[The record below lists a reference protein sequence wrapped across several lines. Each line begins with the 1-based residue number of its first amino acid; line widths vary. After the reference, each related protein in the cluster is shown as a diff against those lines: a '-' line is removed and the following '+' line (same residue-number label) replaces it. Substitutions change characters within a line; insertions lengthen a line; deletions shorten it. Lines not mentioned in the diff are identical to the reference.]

1 MSRSS
6 NAEAVLVRTTGA
18 DDVPEALVDEG
29 KLDEAVN
36 FINRKTIL
44 SGLDLAREVG
54 KYILDNFFDGDY
66 QSFVNPSSAKEQSF
80 RALLS
85 REDLL
90 PGSTTLY
97 NFVRVSHQL
106 ELLPSDLVDRLTFT
120 QHRALLPLP
129 DPKLKEELARR
140 ALDQGWTSGV
150 LEAEVS
156 KLLPVTRRGR
166 KPSPVVVKAIRRVA
180 KALDSARAEDFD
192 ADEIRRLGPQ
202 QTADLAAQLEEN
214 LARLEALKKA
224 LHETRTQVWPEES

>member
-1 MSRSS
+1 MSRSYDVEG
-6 NAEAVLVRTTGA
+6 APVRLAGA
-18 DDVPEALVDEG
+18 DDVPQALVDEG

-54 KYILDNFFDGDY
+54 QYILDNFFDGDY
-66 QSFVNPSSAKEQSF
+66 QKFADPSSAKEGSF

-90 PGSTTLY
+90 LGNTTLY

-106 ELLPSDLVDRLTFT
+106 ELLPSDLVDRLTLT

-129 DPKLKEELARR
+129 DPKLKEKLARR
-140 ALDQGWTSGV
+140 ALDQGWTSSV

-156 KLLPVTRRGR
+156 KHLPVSRRGR
-166 KPSPVVVKAIRRVA
+166 KPSPLVVKTIHRVA
-180 KALDSARAEDFD
+180 KALNSSRVEAFD
-192 ADEIRRLGPQ
+192 ADEIRRLGPER
-202 QTADLAAQLEEN
+202 TAALAAQLEEN
-214 LARLEALKKA
+214 LARLEVLRKA
-224 LHETRTQVWPEES
+224 LHETRTQVWPDES